1 MFEFVTAAVRNVP
14 GVGDCEFVRAHE
26 EPSLGDEPAV
36 AVDTGE
42 RYVIDIR
49 TINGNYGRAVLR
61 VEDRSIFSEFE
72 TAVHNFAS
80 SIALRLENLAHQ
92 ARLEAEVARKTV
104 ELEMNQAFLQSIIDD
119 TADVVTVVEP
129 DLTIVRANPAA
140 EEMARRH
147 TGTVEVPPVVGRTC
161 HDVFFGLDRPCPACP
176 ARLALEHR
184 VPQSRIAPFPDA
196 EHPVRWYDT
205 SASPVLDARGDVVYL
220 IEAARDVTELKHLQD
235 DLRRSADD
243 KELLLREI
251 HHRVKNNLNMVISLL
266 RLQFA
271 DNPDASVQQSV
282 TTAIERIRSM
292 SLVHQFLYQ
301 SDTQSS
307 IDFGGFVRQVVDRLS
322 QTYPVG
328 SAVGFEVDIADI
340 AVGIAAAAPV
350 SLIVNELVTNA
361 LKYAFPAGKTGTIT
375 VTTAPAGENE
385 IELVVGD
392 DGVGLPAGFDVRS
405 ARSLG
410 MQLVAGLTDQMHG
423 EISVSGEA
431 GTRFAIRFPRAGIS
445 STLSA
450 SPAREGT

>member
-14 GVGDCEFVRAHE
+14 GVADCEFVRSHE
-26 EPSLGDEPAV
+26 EPTVTG
-36 AVDTGE
+36 DTGE

-49 TINGNYGRAVLR
+49 TINGNYGSAVLR
-61 VEDRSIFSEFE
+61 LYDRDAFSEFE

-92 ARLEAEVARKTV
+92 ARLEAEVARKTAD
-104 ELEMNQAFLQSIIDD
+104 LEMNQAFLESVID
-119 TADVVTVVEP
+119 TTVDVVTVMEA
-129 DLTIVRANPAA
+129 DFTIVRANPAA

-147 TGTVEVPPVVGRTC
+147 SGAADVPPVVGRKC
-161 HDVFFGLDRPCPACP
+161 HEVYFGLDQPCPACP
-176 ARLALEHR
+176 ARDALEQL
-184 VPQSRIAPFPDA
+184 VPQSRIVPFPDA

-205 SASPVLDARGDVVYL
+205 SVSPVLDSRGDVVYL
-220 IEAARDVTELKHLQD
+220 IESARDVTELKHLQD

-271 DNPDASVQQSV
+271 DNPDSGVQQSV
-282 TTAIERIRSM
+282 AAAIERIRSM

-307 IDFGGFVRQVVDRLS
+307 IDFGGFVRQVVDQLS
-322 QTYPVG
+322 ETYPVG
-328 SAVGFEVDIADI
+328 RAVSFDVDIADI
-340 AVGIAAAAPV
+340 PVGITAAAPV

-361 LKYAFPAGKTGTIT
+361 LKYAFPAGRTGTIT
-375 VTTAPAGENE
+375 VTTAPAGEDQ

-392 DGVGLPAGFDVRS
+392 DGVGLPPGFDVRS

-410 MQLVAGLTDQMHG
+410 MQLIAGLTDQIQG
-423 EISVSGEA
+423 EISVSGEI
-431 GTRFAIRFPRAGIS
+431 GTRFAIRFPRDGVSGALPGR
-445 STLSA
+445 T
-450 SPAREGT
+450 PREE